1 MKIFLFGRNLTLLR
15 DNLTRRG
22 AQLVDLPERADLIIP
37 YGGDGTFFLA
47 EEKWPERLK
56 FPIRDTATA
65 PLCPLHGLDT
75 QLDLLFS
82 ESLELT
88 RLPKLRGAA
97 NGKECF
103 AVNDVFIHNQNCTT
117 ALRYGVE
124 IDGKPY
130 AREIVGDAAGV
141 ATPHGS
147 TAYYRSITHSIFR
160 TGIGLAFSNSTELV
174 NHLVLPETSVVRIE
188 ILRGPARMVFDSSTE
203 SIPMDKGDFA
213 EIAMSE
219 RKTPALGLDFFMC
232 AECRRLRHVLR
243 DSTRFL
249 GGGK

>member
-1 MKIFLFGRNLTLLR
+1 MKIFLFGRNLALLR
-15 DNLTRRG
+15 DNLIRRG
-22 AQLVDLPERADLIIP
+22 ATLADDPACADLIIP

-65 PLCPLHGLDT
+65 PLCPLHGIDA
-75 QLDLLFS
+75 QLDMLFS
-82 ESLELT
+82 GSLLRT
-88 RLPKLRGAA
+88 DLPKLRGAA
-97 NGKECF
+97 RGRELF
-103 AVNDVFIHNQNCTT
+103 AINDVFIHNQTST
-117 ALRYGVE
+117 SALRYGVA
-124 IDGKPY
+124 IDGETY

-174 NHLVLPETSVVRIE
+174 NHLVLPESSVIRIT
-188 ILRGPARMVFDSSTE
+188 ILRGPARMVCDSSKE
-203 SIPMDKGDFA
+203 FIPMDKDDVA
-213 EIAMSE
+213 EISLSD
-219 RKTPALGLDFFMC
+219 RRTPALGLDLFMC

-243 DSTRFL
+243 DSSRFL
-249 GGGK
+249 GGGR